1 MRVLYNE
8 TKIFKTRERV
18 PFLAFFETISRADS
32 MNLEA
37 KWERDFDYLRWQCNL
52 VNINNNNDSLNN
64 AMEDVEVPRLV
75 ERRNFE
81 NLRQY
86 LAAEKKNLS
95 NSVTPVLNA
104 PINVRP
110 RRNRNV
116 YSKSE
121 EIRRRR
127 RKNVDKNKA
136 NDAMYMKNKLSKMT
150 EKEIMNRMNFML
162 QLLKY
167 SESKG
172 IKKLNIE
179 YLEKLK
185 NMLSVLEMKKNR
197 TTTINTATINDIS
210 VRLEQIRKNS
220 PFEAFPSYKIR
231 GYIIKAGDDMR
242 QESLIIHF
250 INSVRNILLRENC
263 QVYIKE
269 LDFIILSKTSALIE
283 WVPNTASVDSLKK
296 LYKEKSLYDIYKTMF
311 IGQFEE
317 AQKNFVESLAGYC
330 FICYILQ
337 IKDRHNGNILI
348 DNQGHIIHIDFGFC
362 LNAVPGNV
370 TFETAPF
377 KFTKEYLDILGG
389 FDSTMF
395 YYFKILL
402 YKAFDIFKKFSEEF
416 WSLIEIM
423 QGASIPCFYKFD
435 MATLKERFHR
445 FVSDTEREKL
455 VHNLIMYSFNSTR
468 TTLYDHFQKY
478 SNDIEM

>member
-1 MRVLYNE
+1 
-8 TKIFKTRERV
+8 
-18 PFLAFFETISRADS
+18 
-32 MNLEA
+32 
-37 KWERDFDYLRWQCNL
+37 
-52 VNINNNNDSLNN
+52 
-64 AMEDVEVPRLV
+64 
-75 ERRNFE
+75 
-81 NLRQY
+81 
-86 LAAEKKNLS
+86 
-95 NSVTPVLNA
+95 
-104 PINVRP
+104 
-110 RRNRNV
+110 
-116 YSKSE
+116 
-121 EIRRRR
+121 
-127 RKNVDKNKA
+127 
-136 NDAMYMKNKLSKMT
+136 MYMKSKLSKMN
-150 EKEIMNRMNFML
+150 EAEIMNRMNFML
-162 QLLKY
+162 QLLKV

-185 NMLSVLEMKKNR
+185 NMLTVLEMRKSKTN
-197 TTTINTATINDIS
+197 TIRNATINDIS
-210 VRLEQIRKNS
+210 VRLAQIRKNS
-220 PFEAFPSYKIR
+220 PFESFPSYMIR
-231 GYIIKAGDDMR
+231 GYIVKAGDDMR

-250 INSVRNILLRENC
+250 INSVRKILLRENC

-283 WVPNTASVDSLKK
+283 WIPNTMSIDSLKK
-296 LYKEKSLYDIYKTMF
+296 LYKEKSLYDIYKTLF

-348 DNQGHIIHIDFGFC
+348 DNAGHIIHIDFGFC
-362 LNAVPGNV
+362 LNAVPGNI

-423 QGASIPCFYKFD
+423 QGASVPCFYKFD
-435 MATLKERFHR
+435 IATLKERFHR
-445 FVSDTEREKL
+445 FCSDQEREKL
-455 VHNLIMYSFNSTR
+455 IHSLVANSFNSTR
-468 TTLYDHFQKY
+468 TSLYDHFQKY